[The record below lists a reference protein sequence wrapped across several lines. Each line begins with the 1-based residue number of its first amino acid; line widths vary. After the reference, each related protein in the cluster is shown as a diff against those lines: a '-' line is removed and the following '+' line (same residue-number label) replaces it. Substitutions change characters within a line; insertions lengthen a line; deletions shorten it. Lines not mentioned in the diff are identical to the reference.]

1 MDGTG
6 TEVAPILLLVAQW
19 YRGTG
24 AVRCMKQMKLMNCR
38 GPMYGCSV
46 ISRYSTFDDDKET
59 TFSAGEAELH
69 INHSLCLRSYV
80 ASILPHSA
88 KRGHTRP

>member
-24 AVRCMKQMKLMNCR
+24 AVH
-38 GPMYGCSV
+38 
-46 ISRYSTFDDDKET
+46 
-59 TFSAGEAELH
+59 EADEADELPRP
-69 INHSLCLRSYV
+69 NV
-80 ASILPHSA
+80 WVF
-88 KRGHTRP
+88 GHFPLQHF